1 MFFACRHLERARIAI
16 DTENWMGTSERRRS
30 TNKYWVDICG
40 QRYLQV
46 EQVNNEFYRA
56 KSQNIDNEEEEDDD

>member
-16 DTENWMGTSERRRS
+16 DAENWMSTSERRRS
-30 TNKYWVDICG
+30 TNKYWVDIRG

-56 KSQNIDNEEEEDDD
+56 KSQNIDDEETTN